1 MKRFLLDGRYG
12 AVLQSFGLQPIAVLK
27 KAGLPV
33 TLFTQEHPVITQ
45 DAYFRL
51 MTTIADLM
59 PDESVPIR
67 MATMESIETFSPPI
81 FAAYC
86 SCNGL
91 ACLHRLARYKRL
103 IGPLA
108 LDICED
114 GDVVCLSLA
123 AADRQTPLPVFVVE
137 TEMVF
142 FVHLLRKAVKE
153 PLKPVAATLATAIP
167 GQAFA
172 RFLGVQPKLGG
183 ANVLT
188 FSRSDLEKP
197 FISENETMW
206 QYFEPEM
213 NKRLSELTVDDS
225 FSAQVRS
232 VLTELLPA
240 GEGTSHHV
248 ADRMGI
254 STRTLQRRLKDEGT
268 TFQKVLSGTREVLA
282 RHYLRHTDMT
292 TQDIAFL
299 LGYAEVNSFLRAF
312 AIWTGQTVRAFRKG
326 DLNEHE

>member
-12 AVLQSFGLQPIAVLK
+12 AVLQSFGLQPLAVLK

-33 TLFTQEHPVITQ
+33 TLFTQENPVITQ

-86 SCNGL
+86 SRNGL

-123 AADRQTPLPVFVVE
+123 AADRQTPLPAFVVE

-142 FVHLLRKAVKE
+142 FVHLLRKAVQE

-240 GEGTSHHV
+240 GEGTSQHV

-312 AIWTGQTVRAFRKG
+312 AVWTGQSVREFKKG
-326 DLNEHE
+326 DQHEHE

>member
-12 AVLQSFGLQPIAVLK
+12 VVLSSFGISPAAVLK
-27 KAGLPV
+27 KAGLPI
-33 TLFTQEHPVITQ
+33 TLFAQEHPVITQ

-51 MTTIADLM
+51 MTAMADLM

-67 MATMESIETFSPPI
+67 MAAMESIETFSPPV

-103 IGPLA
+103 IGPLIFKIREEGEA
-108 LDICED
+108 VQVRLMTEE
-114 GDVVCLSLA
+114 GK
-123 AADRQTPLPVFVVE
+123 RPLPVFVIE
-137 TEMVF
+137 TEIVF
-142 FVHLLRKAVKE
+142 LVHLLRKAVQEQLIPWKVTVE
-153 PLKPVAATLATAIP
+153 TAIP
-167 GQAFA
+167 GPAFA
-172 RFLGVQPKLGG
+172 SFLGIQPAWGD
-183 ANVLT
+183 ATVLT

-197 FISENETMW
+197 FISQNDAMW
-206 QYFEPEM
+206 RYFEPEM
-213 NKRLSELTVDDS
+213 NKRLAELTVDDS
-225 FSAQVRS
+225 VSAQVRS

-240 GEGTSHHV
+240 GEGTSQHV
-248 ADRMGI
+248 AERMGL
-254 STRTLQRRLKDEGT
+254 STRTLQRRLKEEGT

-292 TQDIAFL
+292 TSDIAFL

-312 AIWTGQTVRAFRKG
+312 TIWTGQTVRAFRKE
-326 DLNEHE
+326 DCHE

>member
-1 MKRFLLDGRYG
+1 MNRFLLDGRYG
-12 AVLQSFGLQPIAVLK
+12 TVLQSFGLQPMAVLK

-33 TLFTQEHPVITQ
+33 TLFTQEHPVVTQ

-51 MTTIADLM
+51 MTAISDLM

-86 SCNGL
+86 SRNGL

-103 IGPLA
+103 IGPLV
-108 LDICED
+108 LEICEGEDTVSVHLTTED
-114 GDVVCLSLA
+114 GK
-123 AADRQTPLPVFVVE
+123 TPLPTFIIE

-142 FVHLLRKAVKE
+142 LVHLLRKAVKE
-153 PLKPVAATLATAIP
+153 ELTPLKATVEMAIP

-172 RFLGVQPKLGG
+172 RFLGIQPAVAK

-188 FSRSDLEKP
+188 FSRSDLDKP
-197 FISENETMW
+197 FISENEAMW
-206 QYFEPEM
+206 RYFEPEM

-232 VLTELLPA
+232 ALTEMLPA
-240 GEGTSHHV
+240 GEGTSQHV
-248 ADRMGI
+248 AERMGI

-268 TFQKVLSGTREVLA
+268 TFQQILSGMREILA

-312 AIWTGQTVRAFRKG
+312 AIWTGQTVSIFRKG
-326 DLNEHE
+326 DFHEHE